1 MDRVLLAIV
10 RVSVGFSLFFL
21 TLYLI
26 FTVNRPFND
35 SEDAVLSVGDVLWIG
50 GMFVS
55 VGVVSLVALLVC
67 TLISRRR
74 SRESAIARLREPT
87 EGMPTPAE

>member
-26 FTVNRPFND
+26 FTVNRPLND

-55 VGVVSLVALLVC
+55 VGVVSLVALLVF
-67 TLISRRR
+67 TLMSRRR
-74 SRESAIARLREPT
+74 SRESAIARLEEPA
-87 EGMPTPAE
+87 EGIPTPAE